1 MIDKKTAVN
10 LLEGAL
16 GGMAIGAVFN
26 FMGGSLFSLNVNEVR
41 VFERDD
47 GPNVMRLYRKLSI
60 DGIIVYDS
68 KLNKYIPFKDYLSG
82 IENKADRIIEEGR
95 IKKSVGW
102 YDK

>member
-1 MIDKKTAVN
+1 
-10 LLEGAL
+10 
-16 GGMAIGAVFN
+16 
-26 FMGGSLFSLNVNEVR
+26 
-41 VFERDD
+41 
-47 GPNVMRLYRKLSI
+47 MRLYRKLSI
-60 DGIIVYDS
+60 DRIIVYDS